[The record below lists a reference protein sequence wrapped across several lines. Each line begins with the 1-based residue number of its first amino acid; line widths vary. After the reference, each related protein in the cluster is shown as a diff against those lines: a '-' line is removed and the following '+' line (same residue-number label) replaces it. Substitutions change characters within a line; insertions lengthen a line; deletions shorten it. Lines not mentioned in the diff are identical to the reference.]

1 MIEAAIEKLHSGEFT
16 TIQQYLE
23 ACYTNGF
30 TGTMYDLAGQ
40 GIPMILPIDQKTMI
54 RAIQTDSKINT
65 TLYEALGI
73 DTKKL
78 KRTIR
83 QEITRGLAEG
93 MAISAIARNKGTGNA
108 EGTCG
113 ILRT

>member
-1 MIEAAIEKLHSGEFT
+1 M
-16 TIQQYLE
+16 
-23 ACYTNGF
+23 
-30 TGTMYDLAGQ
+30 M
-40 GIPMILPIDQKTMI
+40 

-93 MAISAIARNKGTGNA
+93 MATSAIARNKGTGNA